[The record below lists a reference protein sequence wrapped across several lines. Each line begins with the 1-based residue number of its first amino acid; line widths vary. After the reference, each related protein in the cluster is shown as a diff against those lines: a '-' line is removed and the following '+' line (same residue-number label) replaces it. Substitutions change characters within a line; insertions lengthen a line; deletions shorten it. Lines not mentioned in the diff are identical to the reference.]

1 MTRKFPW
8 TILWTTAAL
17 LALSTTSSAEEA
29 PQSEYYLQDN
39 PFLVQPAKKTEEDL
53 TLPDESTQ
61 TETQSG
67 NTAVQ
72 TQPMPDQS
80 ADKASSAEPPKTPQH
95 RKRKMIESSSTGK
108 KGKKK
113 ETTTVHEYLKPSEN
127 FVKFFNPYALR
138 VGWVTF
144 LRDTVSDLMRRQAGC
159 RVVPAE
165 TKNFKDIVSCSDPE
179 AFGADGEEVIF
190 EFLPANDVLCGVEYF
205 FSDDYKAQGF
215 AKLIV
220 REIQQKNPTYDVVSG
235 HETDSPLFRVT
246 VQKAVGGSL
255 VKVSLN
261 LQEAVNDYENFG
273 REEVRNLDFG
283 ELSIGRSTASSI
295 KVERGND
302 EDECVRTSASH
313 LTTSEYYGKCFQ
325 FPYDAHFQV
334 VRDPVTDI
342 VTGMALTPL
351 SVLTS
356 GLVDNALVKK
366 YGEPEFCERIESDFM
381 LVRTNHQRKYHNIQ
395 RTDRVKNKSGTVYVG
410 TCQSPIVFTVG
421 DRYLFVVDKLTTGA
435 ISKDFTKRRDDNEL
449 IRENRRELE
458 KRRNQLSDFF

>member
-1 MTRKFPW
+1 MTQKFPW
-8 TILWTTAAL
+8 PILWTATAL
-17 LALSTTSSAEEA
+17 LALSTTCSAEDTS
-29 PQSEYYLQDN
+29 QSEYYLQDN
-39 PFLVQPAKKTEEDL
+39 PFLVRPAEKTESEL
-53 TLPDESTQ
+53 TLPGEPAEPKEANAAEDK
-61 TETQSG
+61 
-67 NTAVQ
+67 
-72 TQPMPDQS
+72 TQPAPDTT
-80 ADKASSAEPPKTPQH
+80 AAKPTATDTPKAPRRKH
-95 RKRKMIESSSTGK
+95 RMIENASTGK
-108 KGKKK
+108 KTKKVDPALA
-113 ETTTVHEYLKPSEN
+113 VHQYLKPSEN
-127 FVKFFNPYALR
+127 FVKFFSPYAVR

-144 LRDTVSDLMRRQAGC
+144 LRDTVSDLVKRQAGC

-165 TKNFKDIVSCSDPE
+165 TKNFKDIVSCSDPK

-190 EFLPANDVLCGVEYF
+190 EYLPSNDVLCGVEYF
-205 FSDDYKAQGF
+205 FADDYKAQGF

-220 REIQQKNPTYDVVSG
+220 REIQQKSPTYDVVSG
-235 HETDSPLFRVT
+235 NETDSPLFRVT
-246 VQKAVGGSL
+246 VQKGVGGSL

-261 LQEAVNDYENFG
+261 LRDEVNDYENFG

-283 ELSIGRSTASSI
+283 ELSIGRSQASSI
-295 KVERGND
+295 QIQRGD
-302 EDECVRTSASH
+302 EEDECVRTSASH
-313 LTTSEYYGKCFQ
+313 LTTAEYYGKCFK

-381 LVRTNHQRKYHNIQ
+381 LVRTNHQRKYHSIP

-410 TCQSPIVFTVG
+410 TCKSPIVFTVG

-435 ISKDFTKRRDDNEL
+435 ISKDYARRRDDNEL

>member
-1 MTRKFPW
+1 MTQKFPW
-8 TILWTTAAL
+8 PILWTATAL
-17 LALSTTSSAEEA
+17 LALSTTCSAEDTS
-29 PQSEYYLQDN
+29 QSEYYLQDN
-39 PFLVQPAKKTEEDL
+39 PFLVRPAEKTESEL
-53 TLPDESTQ
+53 TLPGEPAEPKEANAAEDK
-61 TETQSG
+61 
-67 NTAVQ
+67 
-72 TQPMPDQS
+72 TQPAPDTTATQPTATDTS
-80 ADKASSAEPPKTPQH
+80 KAQRRKH
-95 RKRKMIESSSTGK
+95 RMIENASTGK
-108 KGKKK
+108 KAKKVDPALA
-113 ETTTVHEYLKPSEN
+113 VHQYLKPSEN
-127 FVKFFNPYALR
+127 FVKFFSPYAVR

-144 LRDTVSDLMRRQAGC
+144 LRDTVSDLVKRQAGC

-165 TKNFKDIVSCSDPE
+165 TKNFKDIVSCSDPK

-190 EFLPANDVLCGVEYF
+190 EYLPSNDVLCGVEYF
-205 FSDDYKAQGF
+205 FADDYKAQGF

-220 REIQQKNPTYDVVSG
+220 REIQQKSPTYDVVSG
-235 HETDSPLFRVT
+235 NETDSPLFRVT
-246 VQKAVGGSL
+246 VQKGVGGSL

-261 LQEAVNDYENFG
+261 LRDEVNDYETFG

-283 ELSIGRSTASSI
+283 ELSIGRSQASSI
-295 KVERGND
+295 QIQRGNE

-313 LTTSEYYGKCFQ
+313 LTTAEYYGKCFK

-381 LVRTNHQRKYHNIQ
+381 LVRTNHQRKYHSIP

-410 TCQSPIVFTVG
+410 TCKSPIVFTVG

-435 ISKDFTKRRDDNEL
+435 ISKDYARRRDDNEL